1 MEEDK
6 KPEPRTRLKT
16 AGLVVACGLIG
27 IVAVALGFMLAD
39 AAILYAMESSGGQPM
54 LYVMERMAVQP
65 EGAVVVPLTEKDF
78 TEHPALDSV
87 IRGEEKNP
95 SAWEWGMSDQ
105 RFIGGT
111 NVSYAESRALQDAY
125 GPDRET
131 WVYPH
136 LEYEG
141 AYYLL
146 VTTWP

>member
-1 MEEDK
+1 MREDTK
-6 KPEPRTRLKT
+6 TKSRSRLKT
-16 AGLVVACGLIG
+16 AGLVLACGLAG
-27 IVAVALGFMLAD
+27 LVAVALGFMLAD
-39 AAILYAMESSGGQPM
+39 ALIVYAYESSGGQPM
-54 LYVMERMAVQP
+54 LYVMERVEP
-65 EGAVVVPLTEKDF
+65 GENVVVRLTEKDF
-78 TEHPALDSV
+78 EQHPALDAV
-87 IRGEEKNP
+87 IRGEERNP
-95 SAWEWGMSDQ
+95 SAWEWGSSDR

-141 AYYLL
+141 AYYLV